1 LDVAAGCEGDCSCDC
16 AGASGPVAA
25 CAFRRFGLISEAAIR
40 TPQKERIAVGR
51 SFKFVFNSN
60 MTMAID
66 TQFQKM
72 WFSAL

>member
-1 LDVAAGCEGDCSCDC
+1 VAARAD
-16 AGASGPVAA
+16 
-25 CAFRRFGLISEAAIR
+25 RRFGLRSEAAIR

>member
-1 LDVAAGCEGDCSCDC
+1 MDVAASWGGDCSCDWASETVAVC
-16 AGASGPVAA
+16 AD
-25 CAFRRFGLISEAAIR
+25 RDFGLRSEAAIR
-40 TPQKERIAVGR
+40 TPQKRRIAVGR

-66 TQFQKM
+66 TQLQKM